1 LPRFAVKVRPI
12 KSNLR
17 SFSLNKKTRVLER
30 VCIVAKKGAIGPI
43 LREIC
48 PLKKM
53 TPKYDAASGII
64 AGELLTG
71 P

>member
-1 LPRFAVKVRPI
+1 
-12 KSNLR
+12 
-17 SFSLNKKTRVLER
+17 
-30 VCIVAKKGAIGPI
+30 

-64 AGELLTG
+64 AGELLIKRQGLISSGGAAYTNQPG
-71 P
+71 VLFTYKKARMLERG